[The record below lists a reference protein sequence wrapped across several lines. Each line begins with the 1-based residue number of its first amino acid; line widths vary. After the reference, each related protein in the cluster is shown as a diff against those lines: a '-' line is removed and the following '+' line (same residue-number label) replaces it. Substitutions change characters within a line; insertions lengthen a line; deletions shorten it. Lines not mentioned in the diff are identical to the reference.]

1 MQREAEGS
9 QSDLVDGVL
18 EAYSER
24 QVGKKAKREDYENDD
39 VEWEE
44 VPSAGLVVF
53 STTFCYYTYICVL
66 KSTISITMHV
76 LNVNLERKQNEKIMK
91 IMMFNGPVY
100 NNTFMC
106 TVLCTAY
113 IYYNLGMP

>member
-1 MQREAEGS
+1 MQREAERS

-53 STTFCYYTYICVL
+53 STTFCYYTYMCP
-66 KSTISITMHV
+66 SIY
-76 LNVNLERKQNEKIMK
+76 NI
-91 IMMFNGPVY
+91 Y
-100 NNTFMC
+100 NNACFKC
-106 TVLCTAY
+106 QFGKKAK
-113 IYYNLGMP
+113 